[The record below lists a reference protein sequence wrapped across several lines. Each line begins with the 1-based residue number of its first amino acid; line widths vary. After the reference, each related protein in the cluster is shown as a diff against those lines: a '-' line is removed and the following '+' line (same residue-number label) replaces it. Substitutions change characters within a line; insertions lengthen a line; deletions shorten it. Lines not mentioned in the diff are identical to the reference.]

1 MARSSWTTDVAYVSM
16 RRAVTCVLLLGIA
29 VSCAWAPVVGSA
41 GAASVKTIVLRVGDP
56 VMQVDTVRISI
67 DDTGAVP
74 VIIQGRTM
82 LPVRAIVEALGGTVT
97 WDAVRRAV
105 GVVLGTRTLELV
117 IARSLATV
125 NGTSVAIDPANTL
138 VVPVIVKGRTMLPV
152 RFVGE
157 QLGATVDWA
166 PATQIVTLDFGG
178 TTVTPPAAPVLT
190 APDDGSSSTDKTPS
204 LAWNAVDGAATYRVV
219 IRRGTGAILDKSGL
233 TALSFT
239 VPAGLLTAGTYS
251 WVVTATGLGGTSAP
265 QAHPFEFV
273 VKDLV
278 LPPAAPVLA
287 APDDG
292 SSSTDRTPSL
302 AWNAVDGAATYRVV
316 IRRGTGAILDKSGL
330 TALSFTVP
338 AGLLTAG
345 TYSWTVT
352 ATGAGGTSAPQAK
365 PFVFTVTDPVVQPL
379 AQIVEM
385 HVKYTGWDPATI
397 HIKAGARVTWIIW
410 GDEVSSCTS
419 RIVVSS
425 LGISQALAAGKNVIT
440 FTAPASGTVPFACW
454 MNMVRGQFIVDP

>member
-1 MARSSWTTDVAYVSM
+1 VNM
-16 RRAVTCVLLLGIA
+16 RRVVTWVLLLGIA
-29 VSCAWAPVVGSA
+29 ASCAWAPIVGSA

-105 GVVLGTRTLELV
+105 GLVLGTRTLKLV

-125 NGTSVAIDPANTL
+125 NGTSVAIDPANVL

-166 PATQIVTLDFGG
+166 PVTEIVTLDFAG

-190 APDDGSSSTDKTPS
+190 APDDGSSSTDRTPS
-204 LAWNAVDGAATYRVV
+204 LGWNAVDGAATYRVV
-219 IRRGTGAILDKSGL
+219 IHRGSGVILDKSGL

-251 WVVTATGLGGTSAP
+251 WAVTATGLGGTS
-265 QAHPFEFV
+265 V
-273 VKDLV
+273 
-278 LPPAAPVLA
+278 
-287 APDDG
+287 
-292 SSSTDRTPSL
+292 
-302 AWNAVDGAATYRVV
+302 
-316 IRRGTGAILDKSGL
+316 
-330 TALSFTVP
+330 
-338 AGLLTAG
+338 
-345 TYSWTVT
+345 
-352 ATGAGGTSAPQAK
+352 PQAK

-379 AQIVEM
+379 AQTVEM

-425 LGISQALAAGKNVIT
+425 LGISQALASGKNVIT
-440 FTAPASGTVPFACW
+440 FTAPISGTVPFACW
-454 MNMVRGQFIVDP
+454 MNMVRGQFIVDS